1 MQKIIINLDV
11 NPNSTTPG
19 LLQSLGFQLLKSN
32 GKVLLYT
39 DGKILVRL
47 DTEKTLGN
55 SLILSD
61 DAEAGQHHTDPA
73 GVAVYWKDN
82 NWFEIEL
89 QGIEI
94 PDQTLSLCGNFY
106 EISIG
111 LSEQDFKPGIK
122 FWETQGF
129 IIVENDP
136 DKHTYVTLEWEGFKL
151 SVYKRAHCPHLFNS
165 PALTYFEQDM
175 AKRILQLATKGI
187 DFAQELQRKP
197 GLTDSAII
205 QTQEGIHF
213 FLFAY

>member
-1 MQKIIINLDV
+1 MQKTIINLDI

-47 DTEKTLGN
+47 DPEKTLGN

-61 DAEAGQHHTDPA
+61 DSKAGQHNTDPA
-73 GVAVYWKDN
+73 GVTVHRKDN
-82 NWFEIEL
+82 NWFQIEL

-94 PDQTLSLCGNFY
+94 PNQALSTCGNFY

-111 LSEQDFKPGIK
+111 VSEQDFKPGIQ
-122 FWETQGF
+122 FWQNQGF
-129 IIVENDP
+129 RIVENDP
-136 DKHTYVTLEWEGFKL
+136 AKHTYVTLEWESFKL

-165 PALTYFEQDM
+165 PALTYFEKDM
-175 AKRILQLATKGI
+175 AERIEQLAKGGVH
-187 DFAQELQRKP
+187 FAQEMQSKP

-205 QTQEGIHF
+205 ETQEGIHF